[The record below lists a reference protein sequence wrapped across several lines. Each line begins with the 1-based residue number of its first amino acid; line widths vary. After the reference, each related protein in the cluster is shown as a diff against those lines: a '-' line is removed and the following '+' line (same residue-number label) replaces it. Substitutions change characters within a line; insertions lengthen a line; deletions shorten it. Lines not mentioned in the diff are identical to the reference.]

1 MDPLLL
7 APAFLLG
14 ALLYA
19 SVGHGGASAY
29 LAIMALAHVAPE
41 SMRPLALALN
51 LLVSAVAT
59 WQFARA
65 GHFSWSLLWPF
76 ALASVPAA
84 YLGGTVELP
93 TAYFRFFIGAVLAYA
108 AISLW
113 LTPRGR
119 ADFVAQTPSRPWSLV
134 IGGGLG
140 FAAGLTGVGGG
151 IFLSPLLLMR
161 GWATTRTTAAV
172 SAAFIWLNSAAG
184 IIPQAAR
191 LPALSDTLLWAAPAV
206 LVGGLAGSWI
216 GARHAAPVV
225 LRRLLAAVLALAAAK
240 LLATALTTL

>member
-1 MDPLLL
+1 
-7 APAFLLG
+7 
-14 ALLYA
+14 
-19 SVGHGGASAY
+19 
-29 LAIMALAHVAPE
+29 
-41 SMRPLALALN
+41 LN

-84 YLGGTVELP
+84 YFGGSIELP
-93 TAYFRFFIGAVLAYA
+93 TMWFRAFIGVVLAYA

-113 LTPRGR
+113 LTPRVR
-119 ADFVAQTPSRPWSLV
+119 ADVAVTTPSRPLSLA

-161 GWATTRTTAAV
+161 GWASTRTTAAV

-184 IIPQAAR
+184 IIPQAR
-191 LPALSDTLLWAAPAV
+191 NLPQLVDVLLWAAPAV
-206 LVGGLAGSWI
+206 LAGGLAGSWI
-216 GARHAAPVV
+216 GARHAAPIA

-240 LLATALTTL
+240 LLGTAFS